1 MLNVSFMNA
10 VDERPGFCTGTRDRL
25 KVVEIPANLDASWE
39 SAACELEH
47 ADPMDREQSGAHGVA
62 ESLVGAEDNP
72 STRAGV
78 SGPHVIIKPL
88 FGRAVHR
95 PQGMHGDAFGAERI
109 GKLVS
114 P

>member
-1 MLNVSFMNA
+1 MNA
-10 VDERPGFCTGTRDRL
+10 VDERPRFRTSTSDRP
-25 KVVEIPANLDASWE
+25 KVVEIPANLDASRE
-39 SAACELEH
+39 RAACELEH
-47 ADPMDREQSGAHGVA
+47 ADPMGREQSRAHGVA

-78 SGPHVIIKPL
+78 GGPHVIFKPL

-95 PQGMHGDAFGAERI
+95 PQGMDDDAFGAERI

-114 P
+114 S